1 MIEPSLLPHSGVTR
15 EELHERAARLAAFL
29 KREEIPLAIVGYNPD
44 LFYFTG
50 SIQSGYALI
59 TQEGEI
65 VYLVKKDPER
75 ARLESPLER
84 IVPYRR
90 FREIGDS
97 VKTLLGKMPRRVM
110 LPLDVVPTDLFLR
123 FKDLLDRAHIV
134 DGAGF
139 IRSCRMIKSPFE
151 VRQIQEG
158 IDIYHRVVQQM
169 PRLIFPGMTEAEAE
183 GILILAMRREGHQ
196 GKVRMR
202 GWNQEGIN
210 GYLYAGPSAAVPTFL
225 DAPLGGVGMTPAV
238 AMGGGRRRIGRNE
251 PIVFDASPGVGG
263 YISDQTRTAVAGSLP
278 RRLEKAYHCVV
289 DMIHRF
295 EAEARPGDAVA
306 DWFMK
311 MEEMARKAGFLDH
324 FMGYGEKRVGYVGH
338 GIGIELNEWPVLG
351 KGLSWR
357 LAPGMV
363 VAVEP
368 KMVFPGVGAVG
379 LENDYLVI
387 ETGVKRLSVT
397 DDAMVYLP
405 EIR

>member
-1 MIEPSLLPHSGVTR
+1 MIDPSLLPRSSVTR
-15 EELHERAARLAAFL
+15 RELQDRADRLASYL
-29 KREEIPLAIVGYNPD
+29 KGEGIPLAIVGYNPD

-50 SIQSGYALI
+50 SIQAGYVLI
-59 TQEGEI
+59 TQEGET

-75 ARLESPLER
+75 ARIESPLER
-84 IVPYRR
+84 VVPYRR
-90 FREIGDS
+90 FREIKEAVRS
-97 VKTLLGKMPRRVM
+97 LLGRMPRRVT

-151 VRQIQEG
+151 VSQIQAG
-158 IDIYHRVVQQM
+158 IEIYHRIIRQM
-169 PRLIFPGMTEAEAE
+169 PHLISPGMTEAEAE
-183 GILILAMRREGHQ
+183 GILLLAMRREGHQ
-196 GKVRMR
+196 GVVRMR

-210 GYLYAGPSAAVPTFL
+210 GYLYAGPDAAVPTFL

-238 AMGGGRRRIGRNE
+238 AMGGGQRRIGRNE

-263 YISDQTRTAVAGSLP
+263 YVSDQTRTAVAGTLP
-278 RRLEKAYHCVV
+278 DRLKEAYRCTL
-289 DMIHRF
+289 DMIRRF
-295 EAEARPGDAVA
+295 EAEARPGDGVG
-306 DWFMK
+306 DWFLK
-311 MEEMARKAGFLDH
+311 MEDMARKAGFLEH
-324 FMGYGEKRVGYVGH
+324 FMGYGDRRVRYVGH

-368 KMVFPGVGAVG
+368 KMVFPDVGAVG
-379 LENDYLVI
+379 LENDYLI
-387 ETGVKRLSVT
+387 TEAGAERLSVT
-397 DDAMVYLP
+397 DDTIVYLP
-405 EIR
+405 EAG